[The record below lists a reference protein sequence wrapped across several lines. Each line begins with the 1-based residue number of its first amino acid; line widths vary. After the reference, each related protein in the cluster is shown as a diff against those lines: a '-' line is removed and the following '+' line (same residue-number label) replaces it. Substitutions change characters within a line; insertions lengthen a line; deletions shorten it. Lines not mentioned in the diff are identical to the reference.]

1 MTPVLTH
8 SINSDM
14 QQMLAFLWLLFLA
27 GKAHLKASIVKLLL
41 FSPGG
46 LDPSIPLLPE
56 VIRQEKNIWITSKEA
71 TFIQLQYLASVGY
84 KNYLVGKWHLGNSK
98 ESFHPLKR

>member
-1 MTPVLTH
+1 MTNTH
-8 SINSDM
+8 HSDM
-14 QQMLAFLWLLFLA
+14 QQMLAFQWPLFLA
-27 GKAHLKASIVKLLL
+27 GKAHLKIIIVKLLL

-56 VIRQEKNIWITSKEA
+56 VIRHKNNILITSKEA

>member
-1 MTPVLTH
+1 MTPVSTPFH
-8 SINSDM
+8 SDM
-14 QQMLAFLWLLFLA
+14 QQMLAFPWPLFLA
-27 GKAHLKASIVKLLL
+27 GKAHLEAIIVKPLL

-56 VIRQEKNIWITSKEA
+56 VIRHKNNILIKLKET
-71 TFIQLQYLASVGY
+71 TFFQLQYLASVGY

>member
-1 MTPVLTH
+1 
-8 SINSDM
+8 
-14 QQMLAFLWLLFLA
+14 MLAFLWPLFLA
-27 GKAHLKASIVKLLL
+27 GKALLKASIVKMLL

-56 VIRQEKNIWITSKEA
+56 VIRQENNISVTLRET

>member
-1 MTPVLTH
+1 
-8 SINSDM
+8 M

-27 GKAHLKASIVKLLL
+27 GKAHLNASIVKLLL

-56 VIRQEKNIWITSKEA
+56 VIRHKNNILIKLKET
-71 TFIQLQYLASVGY
+71 TFFQLQYLASVGY